1 MPNTA
6 VRVGEG
12 AAVFCLGQVILVTLL
27 ILVTLVIL
35 VILVIIIVDKVS
47 WHESCFMMIIFVMM
61 QDSGTEEGVTVSKL
75 FSALGLC
82 RQVRSA
88 SASSLSS

>member
-12 AAVFCLGQVILVTLL
+12 AAVFCLGQVILVTLV
-27 ILVTLVIL
+27 ILVIL
-35 VILVIIIVDKVS
+35 VTLVIIIVDKV
-47 WHESCFMMIIFVMM
+47 SCFMMIIFVMM
-61 QDSGTEEGVTVSKL
+61 QDSGIEEGVTVSKL